1 MKMIRKL
8 LPPLAL
14 VGALAL
20 VPVTA
25 SSFAATDTTN
35 YQELEKFMS
44 VYERVKANY
53 VDQVD
58 DHTLIKGAIDGM
70 LSALDP
76 HSSYAEA
83 SDFDQLK
90 TTTDGN
96 YGGLGLTV
104 SIEDG
109 AVKVIAP
116 TEDTP
121 AWRAGI
127 KSGDYIT
134 HINGE
139 LVYGLNLDEA
149 VVKMRGDP
157 GTPIKLTIVRPGRD
171 KPLRRLHEPRAD
183 RAPSGQVGD
192 QGRHRH
198 HQHQHLLRQ
207 CRRRRPSRRCCRS
220 TRRPAGKPLGYIVDL
235 RSNPGGL
242 LDQAVDVSDAFLD
255 SGEIVSQRGREKDD
269 IERYY
274 ARPGDMAHGL
284 PVIVLVDAGTASASE
299 IVAGALQDHRRA
311 LIMGEKSFGKGSVQ
325 TVVQTGPDSALRL
338 TTARYY
344 TPSGRSVQAGGID
357 PDIAVPQLSD
367 RGLQGSQG
375 RPRGGSSPAPARPGQ
390 GRGQAARG
398 RRLAGPA
405 LHPDRRPARE
415 AGHQGLP
422 ARLCAEDAEAPGRS
436 GDDGVGGHRRRN
448 RARRRMNQAVAAPA
462 PTTGSLSTAALA
474 RLHRLAASAGAAR
487 RSARLAIS
495 RRTLPV
501 RDVLLAALAAWR
513 GDPARGPRLHR
524 ARAIVNARAR

>member
-1 MKMIRKL
+1 MKKISKF
-8 LPPLAL
+8 LPSVAL
-14 VGALAL
+14 VGALSL
-20 VPVTA
+20 VPVA
-25 SSFAATDTTN
+25 SSSFAAADTAN

-83 SDFDQLK
+83 ADFQALK

-96 YGGLGLTV
+96 YGGLGLSVTE
-104 SIEDG
+104 EDG
-109 AVKVIAP
+109 AIKVITP

-139 LVYGLNLDEA
+139 LLYGLSLDEA
-149 VVKMRGDP
+149 VNKMRGNP

-171 KPLRRLHEPRAD
+171 KPFDVSMTRERIELRPVKWEIKDGIGIININTFSGNVAD
-183 RAPSGQVGD
+183 QTKSA
-192 QGRHRH
+192 
-198 HQHQHLLRQ
+198 LL
-207 CRRRRPSRRCCRS
+207 SIDKA
-220 TRRPAGKPLGYIVDL
+220 TGGKPLGYVVDL

-242 LDQAVDVSDAFLD
+242 LDQAVDVSDAFLE
-255 SGEIVSQRGREKDD
+255 SGEIVSQRGRDKSD

-325 TVVQTGPDSALRL
+325 SVVITGPQSALRL

-344 TPSGRSVQAGGID
+344 TPSGRSVQAGGIE
-357 PDIAVPQLSD
+357 PDIVVPQLSD
-367 RGLQGSQG
+367 ADYKDRRVVREADLRRHLLAQAKVEDKLLENDDTPD
-375 RPRGGSSPAPARPGQ
+375 PRFLMT
-390 GRGQAARG
+390 AASLEKAG
-398 RRLAGPA
+398 VKDFQLDYALKTLKRLAG
-405 LHPDRRPARE
+405 
-415 AGHQGLP
+415 
-422 ARLCAEDAEAPGRS
+422 
-436 GDDGVGGHRRRN
+436 
-448 RARRRMNQAVAAPA
+448 A
-462 PTTGSLSTAALA
+462 PTSI
-474 RLHRLAASAGAAR
+474 ASADNSKKLR
-487 RSARLAIS
+487 
-495 RRTLPV
+495 
-501 RDVLLAALAAWR
+501 
-513 GDPARGPRLHR
+513 
-524 ARAIVNARAR
+524 

>member
-1 MKMIRKL
+1 LTDQDSTMKLNMKL

-25 SSFAATDTTN
+25 SSFAAADTTN

-53 VDQVD
+53 VEPVD

-90 TTTDGN
+90 ATTDGN
-96 YGGLGLTV
+96 YGGLGLSV

-109 AVKVIAP
+109 AVKVITP

-127 KSGDYIT
+127 KAGDYIT

-149 VVKMRGDP
+149 VSKMRGEP
-157 GTPIKLTIVRPGRD
+157 GTSIKLTIVRPGRD
-171 KPLRRLHEPRAD
+171 KPFDVSMNRERIELRPVKWEIKD
-183 RAPSGQVGD
+183 GV
-192 QGRHRH
+192 
-198 HQHQHLLRQ
+198 
-207 CRRRRPSRRCCRS
+207 
-220 TRRPAGKPLGYIVDL
+220 GYININTFTGNVADQTKAALIGIDKATGGHPIGYVVDL

-242 LDQAVDVSDAFLD
+242 LDQAVDVADDFLD
-255 SGEIVSQRGREKDD
+255 SGEIVSQRGRTKDD

-284 PVIVLVDAGTASASE
+284 PVIVLTDAGTASASE

-311 LIMGEKSFGKGSVQ
+311 LIMGETSFGKGSVQ
-325 TVVQTGPDSALRL
+325 TVVQTGPQSALRL

-357 PDIAVPQLSD
+357 PDVAVPQLSD
-367 RGLQGSQG
+367 PDYKDRRIVREADLRRHLLAQAKVEDKLLEADDGPD
-375 RPRGGSSPAPARPGQ
+375 PRFTAKPAELEKKGIKDFQLYYALNTIK
-390 GRGQAARG
+390 
-398 RRLAGPA
+398 RLA
-405 LHPDRRPARE
+405 
-415 AGHQGLP
+415 
-422 ARLCAEDAEAPGRS
+422 APVS
-436 GDDGVGGHRRRN
+436 I
-448 RARRRMNQAVAAPA
+448 ASAAPA
-462 PTTGSLSTAALA
+462 KK
-474 RLHRLAASAGAAR
+474 
-487 RSARLAIS
+487 
-495 RRTLPV
+495 
-501 RDVLLAALAAWR
+501 
-513 GDPARGPRLHR
+513 PR
-524 ARAIVNARAR
+524 

>member
-1 MKMIRKL
+1 MKLNTKL
-8 LPPLAL
+8 LPSIAL

-25 SSFAATDTTN
+25 SSFAAADTTN

-53 VDQVD
+53 VDPVD

-70 LSALDP
+70 LAALDP
-76 HSSYAEA
+76 HSSYVEA

-127 KSGDYIT
+127 KAGDYIT

-139 LVYGLNLDEA
+139 LLYGLSLDEA
-149 VVKMRGDP
+149 VAKMKGDP
-157 GTPIKLTIVRPGRD
+157 GTSVKLTLVRPGRD
-171 KPLRRLHEPRAD
+171 KPIDVAVVRERIELRPVKWEIKDGVGYLNINTFT
-183 RAPSGQVGD
+183 GNVGD
-192 QGRHRH
+192 QTKAALVAIDKATGGH
-198 HQHQHLLRQ
+198 
-207 CRRRRPSRRCCRS
+207 
-220 TRRPAGKPLGYIVDL
+220 PLGYVVDL

-242 LDQAVDVSDAFLD
+242 LDQAVDVADDFLD
-255 SGEIVSQRGREKDD
+255 SGEIVSQRGRTKDD

-284 PVIVLVDAGTASASE
+284 PVVVLTDAGTASASE

-311 LIMGEKSFGKGSVQ
+311 IIMGEKSFGKGSVQ
-325 TVVQTGPDSALRL
+325 TVVQTGPNSALRL

-344 TPSGRSVQAGGID
+344 TPSGRSVQAGGIA
-357 PDIAVPQLSD
+357 PDIPVPQLSD
-367 RGLQGSQG
+367 PDYKDRKVVREVDLRRHLLAQSTVEDKLLEADDTPDPRFMMTPASLEKQGIKDFQ
-375 RPRGGSSPAPARPGQ
+375 
-390 GRGQAARG
+390 
-398 RRLAGPA
+398 LYYA
-405 LHPDRRPARE
+405 L
-415 AGHQGLP
+415 
-422 ARLCAEDAEAPGRS
+422 
-436 GDDGVGGHRRRN
+436 N
-448 RARRRMNQAVAAPA
+448 
-462 PTTGSLSTAALA
+462 TIK
-474 RLHRLAASAGAAR
+474 RLAAPTYIASAGPKK
-487 RSARLAIS
+487 S
-495 RRTLPV
+495 R
-501 RDVLLAALAAWR
+501 
-513 GDPARGPRLHR
+513 
-524 ARAIVNARAR
+524 